1 MIFLNSSAI
10 NLIVFPII
18 LAVYFLI
25 LIVVGKITEGN
36 SDNATFFRGNRR
48 SPWFLVAFGMIGAS
62 LSGVTFLSIPGAV
75 GKDNF
80 SYMQMVLGYFLGY
93 QVIAQVLLP
102 IYYKLDLTSIYAY
115 LQKRFGNV
123 AYKTG
128 AAYFLIS
135 RSIGNALRLFLAA
148 VVMQTFIFD
157 NLHIPFEITVFITI
171 ALIWLYSFKG
181 GIRTIVYTDT
191 LQTVF
196 MLTALGI
203 SIVYIWNQLGMI
215 SDVPV
220 WQQLQ
225 NSHYSKF
232 FEWDSNQK
240 NFFWKHFFGGMFIT
254 IVMTGLDQDM
264 MQKNLTCRSLKDAK
278 KNMFW
283 MSSLLIPVNFLFVML
298 GGLLYLYGTQ
308 TGVIIENFNNPDLM
322 AHGKHLTYMFAD
334 GTSQYIKTDQLF
346 PLLAA
351 NQLPVLASIFFFIGL
366 IAAAYSTADSSLT
379 ALTTSFC
386 VDFLGFNEN
395 KGSRSARMWVH
406 IGVSMLT
413 YVIILVFKVLNND
426 AVINELFKIAGYT
439 YGPLLGMFA
448 FGLATKIRIKDSLI
462 PVVCILSPV
471 ICYLLDANSRA
482 LFNGYVFGFEILIVN
497 GIITFAGL
505 FLLRSKGTV
514 TV

>member
-1 MIFLNSSAI
+1 MNPL
-10 NLIVFPII
+10 VFPII
-18 LAVYFLI
+18 LALYFLI
-25 LIVVGKITEGN
+25 LIIVGKITEGN
-36 SDNATFFRGNRR
+36 SDNSTFFRGNRS

-75 GKDNF
+75 GKDSF

-93 QVIAQVLLP
+93 QVIARVLLP
-102 IYYKLDLTSIYAY
+102 IYYKLDLTSIYTY

-128 AAYFLIS
+128 AAYFLLS

-191 LQTVF
+191 LQTAF
-196 MLTALGI
+196 MLIALAI
-203 SIVYIWNQLGMI
+203 SIIYIWNQLGMNSEI
-215 SDVPV
+215 SV

-232 FEWDSNQK
+232 FEWNSSQK

-278 KNMFW
+278 KNMYW

-308 TGVIIENFNNPDLM
+308 SGIIIENFTNPQLM
-322 AHGKHLTYMFAD
+322 SQGKHLTYVFAN
-334 GTSQYIKTDQLF
+334 GSTEYIKTDQLF

-351 NQLPVLASIFFFIGL
+351 NNLPAIASIFFFIGL

-386 VDFLGFNEN
+386 VDFLGFSEN
-395 KGSRSARMWVH
+395 KGSKKARMMVH
-406 IGVSMLT
+406 IGVSVLT
-413 YVIILVFKVLNND
+413 YIIIIIFKALNND

-448 FGLATKIRIKDSLI
+448 FGLFTKISVKDKLI
-462 PVVCILSPV
+462 PVVCILSP
-471 ICYLLDANSRA
+471 ILCYFLDTNSRM
-482 LFNGYVFGFEILIVN
+482 LFNGYSFGFEILIVN
-497 GIITFAGL
+497 GFITFLGL
-505 FLLRSKGTV
+505 LLLKNRGAEPVLVNS
-514 TV
+514 

>member
-1 MIFLNSSAI
+1 MHILLQSSVHP
-10 NLIVFPII
+10 LVFPVI

-25 LIVVGKITEGN
+25 LIIIGKLTEGN
-36 SDNATFFRGNRR
+36 SDNSTFFRGNRS

-75 GKDNF
+75 GRDGF

-93 QVIAQVLLP
+93 QVIARVLLP
-102 IYYKLDLTSIYAY
+102 MYYKLDLTSIYTY

-128 AAYFLIS
+128 AAYFLLS

-181 GIRTIVYTDT
+181 GIKTIVYTDT
-191 LQTVF
+191 IQTTF
-196 MLTALGI
+196 MLIALCI
-203 SIVYIWNQLGMI
+203 SFIYIWNQIGI
-215 SDVPV
+215 NSNGSE

-225 NSHYSKF
+225 SSHYAQLF
-232 FEWDSNQK
+232 VWDSNLK
-240 NFFWKHFFGGMFIT
+240 NFFWKHFLGGMFIT

-264 MQKNLTCRSLKDAK
+264 MQKNLTCRTLKDAQ

-283 MSSLLIPVNFLFVML
+283 MSSMLIPVNFLFVLL
-298 GGLLYLYGTQ
+298 GGLLYVFGTQ
-308 TGVIIENFNNPDLM
+308 SGIIIENFQNPELM
-322 AHGKHLTYMFAD
+322 AQGKHLTYVFAD
-334 GTSQYIKTDQLF
+334 GNTQFIKTDQLF
-346 PLLAA
+346 PILAA
-351 NQLPVLASIFFFIGL
+351 NNLPGIASVFFFIGL

-386 VDFLGFNEN
+386 VDFLGFDAT
-395 KGSRSARMWVH
+395 KGSRKTRMFVH
-406 IGVSMLT
+406 IGVSIVT
-413 YVIILVFKVLNND
+413 YFIIIIFKIWNND

-448 FGLATKIRIKDSLI
+448 FGLFTNIQVKDKLI
-462 PVVCILSPV
+462 PLICIASPV
-471 ICYLLDANSRA
+471 ICYFLDANSKL

-497 GIITFAGL
+497 GIITFIGL
-505 FLLRSKGTV
+505 MLLRRQNTP
-514 TV
+514 